1 MSLPAVFALALAL
14 SMDAFAV
21 AAATG
26 LRLSCTLGQTL
37 RMSLAF
43 GLFQFL
49 MPVFGW
55 ILGLTVRDLIEDYD
69 HWIAFALLAVVGGR
83 MLYEGFFGQ
92 EEKKSQ
98 SGEGSSDPS
107 RGVTLLLLAVA
118 TSIDALAVGLSIS
131 VLALDIWRPA
141 IIIGLVCF
149 GLTACGMRLGRM
161 LVKSNPRLAGKAN
174 ILGGLA
180 LVGIGIKI
188 LLEHL
193 SG

>member
-1 MSLPAVFALALAL
+1 MSLTAVFALALAL

-26 LRLSCTLGQTL
+26 LRLACTLGQTL

-43 GLFQFL
+43 GLFQFF
-49 MPVFGW
+49 MPVLGW

-69 HWIAFALLAVVGGR
+69 HWIAFSLLAFVGGR
-83 MLYEGFFGQ
+83 MLYEGFFGK
-92 EEKKSQ
+92 EEKKQ
-98 SGEGSSDPS
+98 GPNAIPSDPS

-131 VLALDIWRPA
+131 ILAMDIWLPAA
-141 IIIGLVCF
+141 IIGIVCF
-149 GLTACGMRLGRM
+149 GLTACGMHLGRM

-188 LLEHL
+188 LMEHL